1 MSIFCCNFA
10 ADLGNV
16 PNHDIRKKRLW
27 RFVLAN
33 WNLANFK
40 VFTQNITAQDAPNV
54 YIYVRACVP
63 YNICMKWAQCCLFW

>member
-1 MSIFCCNFA
+1 MQKIGIQICVCRFFV
-10 ADLGNV
+10 V
-16 PNHDIRKKRLW
+16 PLQPIWEVSRIMTYEKKRLW

-54 YIYVRACVP
+54 YICTRVRT
-63 YNICMKWAQCCLFW
+63 L

>member
-1 MSIFCCNFA
+1 MSIFCCTFA
-10 ADLGNV
+10 ADLGSV
-16 PNHDIRKKRLW
+16 PDHDIRKKRLW

-54 YIYVRACVP
+54 YICTRVRT
-63 YNICMKWAQCCLFW
+63 L